1 MTAYKEI
8 ITLFGILFFGNLI
21 FAQSGT
27 IKVQKESNTEIFGLE
42 SNRSGNPQSYILLVD
57 DQKAVFINSYFDART
72 VMNMYENGDKI
83 EGRVLPGQYKRE
95 GEQIFIFLIKGIQF
109 KGSHVNNV
117 LYLTDYTGE
126 QVIFYKVML

>member
-72 VMNMYENGDKI
+72 VMNKYENGDKI

-109 KGSHVNNV
+109 KGSHINNV